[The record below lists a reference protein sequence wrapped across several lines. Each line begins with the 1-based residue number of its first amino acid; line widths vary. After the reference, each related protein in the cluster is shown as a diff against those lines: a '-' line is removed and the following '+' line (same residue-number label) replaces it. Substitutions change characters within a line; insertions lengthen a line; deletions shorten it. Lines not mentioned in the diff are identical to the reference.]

1 MFPCVYFK
9 LESFTMCTKKA
20 ISTQTQWNKN
30 RVLGTCSRVFS
41 FMLVKR
47 SLSIYMLSIQIDT
60 KSLELVIYPATSN
73 CPPLQAIWNGI
84 YAHFIDAVRFLDALI
99 FIVPNTVEKSRK
111 NRHMVHQF
119 CWGLLCLLL
128 AYCFSFVNFG
138 SYIVSRKPK
147 MLLLWCQYRFCFWHT
162 Q

>member
-47 SLSIYMLSIQIDT
+47 SLSICMLSIQIDT
-60 KSLELVIYPATSN
+60 KSLELVI
-73 CPPLQAIWNGI
+73 Q
-84 YAHFIDAVRFLDALI
+84 
-99 FIVPNTVEKSRK
+99 
-111 NRHMVHQF
+111 HQF
-119 CWGLLCLLL
+119 NNIKLSF
-128 AYCFSFVNFG
+128 FSSHMNSSFPVCMF
-138 SYIVSRKPK
+138 
-147 MLLLWCQYRFCFWHT
+147 YRCCT
-162 Q
+162 VI